1 MFYWFATH
9 KAAFYIPSKAEKA
22 MILGLAT
29 FWGKLDICHKETWN
43 INERISNQHFYF
55 TPLTTYH
62 KSKIIPAGLK

>member
-43 INERISNQHFYF
+43 NGNVRRAA
-55 TPLTTYH
+55 
-62 KSKIIPAGLK
+62 KIVNII